1 MVQAASAAQSNA
13 LHTPVMLNECL
24 DLLAP
29 AISAPHAVL
38 IDCTLGMGGHTE
50 AALERFPDLTVIG
63 IDRDADAIRLASE
76 RLAPFG
82 RRFRAVHTT
91 YDYVADV
98 AKRYGRL
105 GKADGV
111 LMDLGVSSFQL
122 DVRERGF
129 SYAHGGPLD
138 MRMDTSRAYSA
149 KDLVNTAEESEL
161 VRILRVYGEEKC
173 ASRIAKAIVA
183 QRAEAPIVTTDQL
196 AALVKDAIPAPA
208 KRTGGN
214 PAKRTFQALRI
225 AVNDELS
232 ILEDSLPRAIQCL
245 HIGGRLCVEAYHSL
259 EDRMVKRIFQA
270 GSESSTPAGLP
281 VELEGH
287 EPYLAAL
294 VKGAAKATADECDRN
309 PRAQSVR
316 IRAVEKLRDAQLIDT
331 SENARHNNEGVA

>member
-1 MVQAASAAQSNA
+1 MVQAVGTAQHNA

-24 DLLAP
+24 ELLAP
-29 AISAPHAVL
+29 AINAPGAVL

-50 AALERFPDLTVIG
+50 AALERFPELTVIG

-76 RLAPFG
+76 RLAPFCE
-82 RRFRAVHTT
+82 RFHAVHTT
-91 YDYVADV
+91 YDHVADV
-98 AKRYGRL
+98 AERYGRH

-149 KDLVNTAEESEL
+149 KDLVNTADESEL
-161 VRILRVYGEEKC
+161 VHILRVYGEEKC
-173 ASRIAKAIVA
+173 ARRIAQAIVA
-183 QRAEAPIVTTDQL
+183 QRAQAPIVTTDQL
-196 AALVKDAIPAPA
+196 AELVREAIPAPA

-232 ILEDSLPRAIQCL
+232 ILDEALPRAIQCL
-245 HIGGRLCVEAYHSL
+245 RIGGRLCVEAYHSL
-259 EDRMVKRIFQA
+259 EDRMVKRVFQA
-270 GSESSTPAGLP
+270 GIESSTPAGLP
-281 VELEGH
+281 VELKGH
-287 EPYLAAL
+287 EPYLAAV
-294 VKGAAKATADECDRN
+294 VKGAIKAPAGECERN

-316 IRAVEKLRDAQLIDT
+316 IRAVEKLRNVELTHT
-331 SENARHNNEGVA
+331 SENAPINNEGAA

>member
-1 MVQAASAAQSNA
+1 MVRAAGAAQNNA
-13 LHTPVMLNECL
+13 LHMPVMLNECL
-24 DLLAP
+24 ELLAP
-29 AISAPHAVL
+29 AIKEPGALL
-38 IDCTLGMGGHTE
+38 IDCTLGMGGHAE
-50 AALERFPDLTVIG
+50 AALERFPDLTVVG

-82 RRFRAVHTT
+82 DRFHAVHTT
-91 YDYVADV
+91 YDHVEDV
-98 AKRYGRL
+98 AEHYGNG

-138 MRMDTSRAYSA
+138 MRMDVSCAYSA
-149 KDLVNTAEESEL
+149 KDLVNTADEAEL
-161 VRILRVYGEEKC
+161 VHILRVYGEEKC

-183 QRAEAPIVTTDQL
+183 QRAQTPIVTTDQL
-196 AALVKDAIPAPA
+196 AALVRDAIPAPA

-232 ILEDSLPRAIQCL
+232 ILEEALPRAIQCVR
-245 HIGGRLCVEAYHSL
+245 IGGRLCVEAYHSL
-259 EDRMVKRIFQA
+259 EDRMVKRVFQA

-281 VELEGH
+281 VELKGH
-287 EPYLAAL
+287 EPYLAA
-294 VKGAAKATADECDRN
+294 VAKGAMKALADECERN

-316 IRAVEKLRDAQLIDT
+316 IRAVEKLRDIDLVHT
-331 SENARHNNEGVA
+331 SAHARINIKGAA